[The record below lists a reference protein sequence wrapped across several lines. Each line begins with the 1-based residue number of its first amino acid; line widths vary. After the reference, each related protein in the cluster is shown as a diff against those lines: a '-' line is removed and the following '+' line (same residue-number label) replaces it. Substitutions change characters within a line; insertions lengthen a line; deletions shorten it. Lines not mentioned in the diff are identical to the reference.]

1 MASIDAR
8 VSHRTPTKPN
18 LSDDARLAQQNQ
30 QLEGFP
36 GVEPEAVLKSL
47 PDAAGI
53 EREIEKTLGPS
64 VELAK
69 ECFTPRPRKAPS

>member
-1 MASIDAR
+1 MTSRNAC
-8 VSHRTPTKPN
+8 VSHRTPIKPN
-18 LSDDARLAQQNQ
+18 LLDDAKLAQQNQ

-36 GVEPEAVLKSL
+36 GVEPEAVLNSL

-69 ECFTPRPRKAPS
+69 ESFTPRPRKAAS